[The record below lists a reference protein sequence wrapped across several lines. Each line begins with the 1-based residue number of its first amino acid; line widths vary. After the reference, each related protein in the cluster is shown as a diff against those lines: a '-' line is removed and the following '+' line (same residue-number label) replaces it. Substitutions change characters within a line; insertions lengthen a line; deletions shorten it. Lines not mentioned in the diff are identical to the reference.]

1 MKPKTDTDLNFL
13 TAVERG
19 EVVSQSTL
27 AQRLGIAVGLI
38 NALLKRAVNKGYVKV
53 RQAPYKRYA
62 YYLTAKGFAEK
73 SRLVGEYLESSLQFF
88 RLARLEYS
96 EIFQRVRSARQ
107 ENLVLAGD
115 GELAEIA
122 LLSANAEGVR
132 LRAIIDPASNQ
143 EYRHGV
149 PILKSL
155 DLLDTPPDVVILTA
169 SKEPQRLYEE
179 LRTANP
185 SLAIQVPALLRITP
199 RPDEQGAPA
208 GMPETTK
215 EV

>member
-1 MKPKTDTDLNFL
+1 MKPKSDTDLSFL
-13 TAVERG
+13 SAVERG

-38 NALLKRAVNKGYVKV
+38 NALLKRAVSKGYVKV

-73 SRLVGEYLESSLQFF
+73 SRLVGEYLETSLHFF

-96 EIFQRVRSARQ
+96 ELFQRARNARL
-107 ENLVLAGD
+107 ETLVLAGD

-122 LLSANAEGVR
+122 LLAAAAEGVR

-143 EYRHGV
+143 ERRHGLPV
-149 PILKSL
+149 LKSL
-155 DLLDTPPDVVILTA
+155 DLLDMPPDAVILTA
-169 SKEPQRLYEE
+169 AREPQRLYEE
-179 LRTANP
+179 LRAANP
-185 SLAIQVPALLRITP
+185 SLVIQAPALLRITL
-199 RPDEQGAPA
+199 RQGEQSASAGAPELA
-208 GMPETTK
+208 GK
-215 EV
+215 G

>member
-96 EIFQRVRSARQ
+96 EIFQRVRTMRQ

-132 LRAIIDPASNQ
+132 PRAIIDPASNQ

-199 RPDEQGAPA
+199 RPDEQGVPA

-215 EV
+215 EA

>member
-13 TAVERG
+13 SAVERG

-38 NALLKRAVNKGYVKV
+38 NALLKRAVGKGYVKV

-96 EIFQRVRSARQ
+96 EIFQRARGSRL

-122 LLSANAEGVR
+122 LLSANAEG
-132 LRAIIDPASNQ
+132 LRVWAIIDPASNQ
-143 EYRHGV
+143 ERRHGV

-155 DLLDTPPDVVILTA
+155 DLLETAPDAVILTA
-169 SKEPQRLYEE
+169 SKEPQRLYEA
-179 LRTANP
+179 LRAANP
-185 SLAIQVPALLRITP
+185 SLAIQAPALLRITLQHG
-199 RPDEQGAPA
+199 EQTLPSSSFEI
-208 GMPETTK
+208 PK
-215 EV
+215 ES